1 MNYVAGDVNAV
12 LTAAATVTE
21 RDLSLH
27 LVAVCLGLGSKTAS
41 LGLGKDCDLGRNKCT
56 SCVKVA

>member
-1 MNYVAGDVNAV
+1 MGDVNAV

-27 LVAVCLGLGSKTAS
+27 MVAVCLGLGSKTAS
-41 LGLGKDCDLGRNKCT
+41 LGLGKDRDLGRNKCT
-56 SCVKVA
+56 SCVKVV